1 MPSSMHNR
9 IATSEEIAPRPL
21 APVLVADRTPA
32 TAAIKESPSSSKD
45 NQKDKHEESDSP
57 FAVSVTD
64 VYEGPL
70 DLLLD
75 LIRKQDID
83 IYDIPIARITEQYL
97 AYVEK
102 IRELDVNVAADFIY
116 MAAVLIHIK
125 SKMLLPRDPSAKAE
139 ELEDPRTELVNRLLE
154 HQKFKSAAQMLLQKQ
169 QIEDAVLTNPALKEF
184 VDAEG
189 TEPEIAADVIDLV
202 KTFQQILERVRTR
215 PVIDVDEE
223 TVTVGQMIDYLR
235 RRLALESRPI
245 RLKQLLMRVPSR
257 QALVCMFLAL
267 LEMVR
272 LQAIQVR
279 QDKMFGEIAVRKH
292 VGFDAIMTEQAA
304 VRDDWR

>member
-1 MPSSMHNR
+1 
-9 IATSEEIAPRPL
+9 
-21 APVLVADRTPA
+21 
-32 TAAIKESPSSSKD
+32 
-45 NQKDKHEESDSP
+45 
-57 FAVSVTD
+57 
-64 VYEGPL
+64 
-70 DLLLD
+70 LLD

-139 ELEDPRTELVNRLLE
+139 ELEDPRTELVDRLLE
-154 HQKFKSAAQMLLQKQ
+154 HEKFKSAAQMLLQKQ
-169 QIEDAVLTNPALKEF
+169 QIEDAVLSNPSLKEF
-184 VDAEG
+184 IEAEG

-202 KTFQQILERVRTR
+202 KTFQQVLERVRTR
-215 PVIDVDEE
+215 PMINVDEE

-235 RRLALESRPI
+235 RRLSLENRPI

-279 QDKMFGEIAVRKH
+279 QERLFGEIAIRKH
-292 VGFDAIMTEQAA
+292 VGFDAIMNEQAA
-304 VRDDWR
+304 VRDDWK

>member
-1 MPSSMHNR
+1 MGSSVQNR
-9 IATSEEIAPRPL
+9 IGRFEDSGAESL
-21 APVLVADRTPA
+21 APVLVTNGI
-32 TAAIKESPSSSKD
+32 AAGAALKESNSHSSNK
-45 NQKDKHEESDSP
+45 ESDSP
-57 FAVSVTD
+57 FAVSVLD

-139 ELEDPRTELVNRLLE
+139 ELEDPRTELVDRLLE
-154 HQKFKSAAQMLLQKQ
+154 HEKFKSAAQMLLQKQ
-169 QIEDAVLTNPALKEF
+169 QIEDAVLTNSSLKEF
-184 VDAEG
+184 IDAEG
-189 TEPEIAADVIDLV
+189 TEPELAADVIDLV

-215 PVIDVDEE
+215 PVINVNED

-245 RLKQLLMRVPSR
+245 RLKQMLMRMPSR

-267 LEMVR
+267 LELVR
-272 LQAIQVR
+272 LQAIQIK
-279 QDKMFGEIAVRKH
+279 QEQMFGEIAVRKH
-292 VGFDAIMTEQAA
+292 THFDEIMAEQTA

>member
-1 MPSSMHNR
+1 MGSSVKGN
-9 IATSEEIAPRPL
+9 
-21 APVLVADRTPA
+21 VARSVDSSAEALPFVVDPPA
-32 TAAIKESPSSSKD
+32 GAQADKPTNAKPPKD
-45 NQKDKHEESDSP
+45 EKEESDSA
-57 FAVSVTD
+57 FAVSVTN

-154 HQKFKSAAQMLLQKQ
+154 HEKFKAAAQMLLQKQ

-184 VDAEG
+184 IDDEG
-189 TEPEIAADVIDLV
+189 AEPEIAADVIDLV
-202 KTFQQILERVRTR
+202 KTFQQVLERLRTR
-215 PVIDVDEE
+215 PIINVNEE

-235 RRLALESRPI
+235 QRLALETRPI
-245 RLKQLLMRVPSR
+245 RLKQLLMRVESR

-267 LEMVR
+267 LELVR

-279 QDKMFGEIAVRKH
+279 QDRLFGEIAVRKH
-292 VGFDAIMTEQAA
+292 TGFEAVMAEQAA

>member
-1 MPSSMHNR
+1 MEAR
-9 IATSEEIAPRPL
+9 VVTSADDTPQSAPF
-21 APVLVADRTPA
+21 ALVADLPVAVKAAKQPA
-32 TAAIKESPSSSKD
+32 EKSPNK
-45 NQKDKHEESDSP
+45 KEESDSP

-154 HQKFKSAAQMLLQKQ
+154 HEKFKSAAQMLLQKQ
-169 QIEDAVLTNPALKEF
+169 QIEDAVLTNPSLKEF
-184 VDAEG
+184 IDAEG

-202 KTFQQILERVRTR
+202 KTFQQILERLRTR
-215 PVIDVDEE
+215 PIINVNED
-223 TVTVGQMIDYLR
+223 TVSVGQMIDYLR
-235 RRLALESRPI
+235 QRLSLESRPI
-245 RLKQLLMRVPSR
+245 RLKQLLMRVESR
-257 QALVCMFLAL
+257 QALVCMFLAM
-267 LEMVR
+267 LELVR

-279 QDKMFGEIAVRKH
+279 QDKLFGEIAVRKH
-292 VGFDAIMTEQAA
+292 IGFDAVMAEQAA

>member
-1 MPSSMHNR
+1 MKFEILMSEGMKSGSREETAPPVSTIVTGRIGARPSR
-9 IATSEEIAPRPL
+9 D
-21 APVLVADRTPA
+21 VA
-32 TAAIKESPSSSKD
+32 
-45 NQKDKHEESDSP
+45 QKKEESDSP

-75 LIRKQDID
+75 LIRRQDID
-83 IYDIPIARITEQYL
+83 IYDIPIARITAQYL

-154 HQKFKSAAQMLLQKQ
+154 HEKFKSAAQMLLQKQ
-169 QIEDAVLTNPALKEF
+169 QIEEAVLTNPSLKEF

-189 TEPEIAADVIDLV
+189 TEPEMAADVIDLV

-215 PVIDVDEE
+215 PVLNVNEE

-235 RRLALESRPI
+235 KRLEIESRPI

-272 LQAIQVR
+272 LQTIQVR
-279 QDKMFGEIAVRKH
+279 QDQLFGEIAVRKH
-292 VGFDAIMTEQAA
+292 TGFDAVMAEQAA

>member
-1 MPSSMHNR
+1 MRSSLQEK
-9 IATSEEIAPRPL
+9 IVTSEDSATEPL
-21 APVLVADRTPA
+21 APVLVASQSS
-32 TAAIKESPSSSKD
+32 AAAAASVKQSDPQSSNKGKKED
-45 NQKDKHEESDSP
+45 SDSP

-139 ELEDPRTELVNRLLE
+139 ELEDPRTELVDRLLE
-154 HQKFKSAAQMLLQKQ
+154 HEKFKSAAQMLLQKQ
-169 QIEDAVLTNPALKEF
+169 QIEDAVLTNPSLKEF
-184 VDAEG
+184 IDAEG
-189 TEPEIAADVIDLV
+189 TEPEVAADVIDLV

-215 PVIDVDEE
+215 PVINVNEE

-279 QDKMFGEIAVRKH
+279 QDHLFGEIAVRKH
-292 VGFDAIMTEQAA
+292 THFDEIMNEQAA

>member
-1 MPSSMHNR
+1 MKENVVRS
-9 IATSEEIAPRPL
+9 AETAPEFPFVVANQP
-21 APVLVADRTPA
+21 APAKQSDHRSA
-32 TAAIKESPSSSKD
+32 SK
-45 NQKDKHEESDSP
+45 QKEESDSP
-57 FAVSVTD
+57 FAVSVLD

-154 HQKFKSAAQMLLQKQ
+154 HEKFKSAAQMLLQKQ
-169 QIEDAVLTNPALKEF
+169 QIEDAVLTNPSLKEF
-184 VDAEG
+184 IDAEG

-202 KTFQQILERVRTR
+202 KTFQQILERVRSR
-215 PVIDVDEE
+215 PMINVNEE
-223 TVTVGQMIDYLR
+223 TVTVGQMISYLR
-235 RRLALESRPI
+235 QRLSLESRPI
-245 RLKQLLMRVPSR
+245 RLKQLLMRIESR

-267 LEMVR
+267 LELVR

-279 QDKMFGEIAVRKH
+279 QEKLFGEIAVRKH
-292 VGFDAIMTEQAA
+292 THFEEVMNEQAE

>member
-1 MPSSMHNR
+1 MSTERQVAVGGGPLPE
-9 IATSEEIAPRPL
+9 AAPREIG
-21 APVLVADRTPA
+21 VREIDISDHR
-32 TAAIKESPSSSKD
+32 S
-45 NQKDKHEESDSP
+45 QDKKESDSP
-57 FAVSVTD
+57 FAVAVTN

-154 HQKFKSAAQMLLQKQ
+154 HEKFKSAAQMLLQKQ

-189 TEPEIAADVIDLV
+189 TEPEIAADVMDLV
-202 KTFQQILERVRTR
+202 KTFQQILERLRTR
-215 PVIDVDEE
+215 PIINVDEE
-223 TVTVGQMIDYLR
+223 TVTVGQMINYLR
-235 RRLALESRPI
+235 QRLALETRPI
-245 RLKQLLMRVPSR
+245 RLKQLLMRVESR

-267 LEMVR
+267 LELVR

-279 QDKMFGEIAVRKH
+279 QERLFGEIAVRKH
-292 VGFDAIMTEQAA
+292 THFDEVMEQAV